1 MQFEFD
7 QQKRE
12 LNKKKHGIDFVEAQ
26 ARWDDLDLIEIPVK
40 VSGESRFLV
49 VGKIAKKKKHWSVWF
64 INIGNTFVQVH
75 R

>member
-7 QQKRE
+7 QQKSE

-49 VGKIAKKKKHWSVWF
+49 VGKIAKKKLVGMVYKH
-64 INIGNTFVQVH
+64 

>member
-7 QQKRE
+7 QQKSE
-12 LNKKKHGIDFVEAQ
+12 LNKKKHSIDFVEAQ
-26 ARWDDLDLIEIPVK
+26 ARWDDLDLIEISVK

-49 VGKIAKKKKHWSVWF
+49 VGKIAKKKNWSVWF
-64 INIGNTFVQVH
+64 INIGNTFVEVH

>member
-7 QQKRE
+7 QQKSE
-12 LNKKKHGIDFVEAQ
+12 LNKKKHSIDFVEAQ

-49 VGKIAKKKKHWSVWF
+49 VG
-64 INIGNTFVQVH
+64 
-75 R
+75 

>member
-7 QQKRE
+7 QQKSE
-12 LNKKKHGIDFVEAQ
+12 LNKKKHSIDFVEAQ

-49 VGKIAKKKKHWSVWF
+49 VGKIAKKKLVGMVYKH
-64 INIGNTFVQVH
+64 